1 MVSSKQWDFDS
12 KTSEFSQQGKTQ
24 FKFRATRYKDSSSHE
39 ESLKI
44 ESLVLDSNNNYVDNG
59 SIITTPDKL
68 ERDLST
74 LKRFGV
80 MFSVIDFCNLR
91 QDIEKNYFDIP
102 VQAINLT
109 GDARI
114 VDLIDFVKEFVSGN
128 GDLIDKSFCYV
139 PVSRFNELAEDC
151 GYLPYEMRTLRS
163 VLANNG
169 YIRENNGRYTV
180 LHRISGKVERT
191 VAFNQN
197 ELNVPVPEKKATRGK
212 ESSTD
217 EK

>member
-1 MVSSKQWDFDS
+1 MSNKQWDFDS
-12 KTSEFSQQGKTQ
+12 TTSEFSRQDKTQ
-24 FKFRATRYKDSSSHE
+24 FKFRATRYKDSSNHE

-114 VDLIDFVKEFVSGN
+114 IDLIDFVKEFVSGN

-151 GYLPYEMRTLRS
+151 GYLPYEMRTLR
-163 VLANNG
+163 
-169 YIRENNGRYTV
+169 
-180 LHRISGKVERT
+180 
-191 VAFNQN
+191 
-197 ELNVPVPEKKATRGK
+197 
-212 ESSTD
+212 
-217 EK
+217 

>member
-1 MVSSKQWDFDS
+1 
-12 KTSEFSQQGKTQ
+12 
-24 FKFRATRYKDSSSHE
+24 
-39 ESLKI
+39 
-44 ESLVLDSNNNYVDNG
+44 
-59 SIITTPDKL
+59 
-68 ERDLST
+68 
-74 LKRFGV
+74 

-91 QDIEKNYFDIP
+91 QEIEKNYFNIQLQP
-102 VQAINLT
+102 INLT
-109 GDARI
+109 VDTRI
-114 VDLIDFVKEFVSGN
+114 DNLIDFVKEFVSGN

-151 GYLPYEMRTLRS
+151 GYLSYEMRTLRS

-197 ELNVPVPEKKATRGK
+197 KLNVPVPEKKATRGK